1 MADVT
6 PEALQRLKRRHK
18 RELRQARAL
27 GVLQGVTSF
36 LRPGDVAVDCGAN
49 AGDVTAILAATGATV
64 HAFEPDP
71 FNLEKLND
79 RFAGVANVRVHPAA
93 VGIATGS
100 TRLMRAQNWDQNPH
114 LASVKS
120 TVVPGGVNIDEA
132 NGIAVAC
139 IDFPAFLLDLA
150 ATHGE
155 IAFVKL
161 DIEGAEL
168 DILEAMQSRRLFD
181 RIRLTVAETHE
192 HKFQALRPRFQALRQ
207 TLTSTWPVTR
217 VNLDWS

>member
-1 MADVT
+1 MPEVT
-6 PEALQRLKRRHK
+6 PEDLQRLKRRHK

-49 AGDVTAILAATGATV
+49 CGDVTAVLAETGATV

-71 FNLEKLND
+71 FNLEKLHD
-79 RFAGVANVRVHPAA
+79 RFSGTSNVHLHAVA
-93 VGIATGS
+93 VGVRAGLVQ
-100 TRLMRAQNWDQNPH
+100 LMRAANWDQNPH

-120 TVVPGGVNIDEA
+120 TVVPGGTNIDDA
-132 NGIAVAC
+132 NGIDVDC
-139 IDFPAFLLDLA
+139 IDLPAFLTAMADR
-150 ATHGE
+150 HGE
-155 IAFVKL
+155 VAFVKL

-168 DILEAMQSRRLFD
+168 DILEAMHGNQLFH

-192 HKFQALRPRFQALRQ
+192 HKFRALRPRFAALRK
-207 TLTSTWPVTR
+207 TLTATWPANR
-217 VNLDWS
+217 VNLDWC